1 MMLQLTVN
9 VLGTLTVGL
18 CAVLL
23 LCAYARVRKRLLLW
37 AGLCFAG
44 LMVSNALLIVDLLLL
59 PDTTI
64 YQQRLLVG
72 AGSMLAML
80 YGLIFESEQS

>member
-1 MMLQLTVN
+1 MLQLAVN

-23 LCAYARVRKRLLLW
+23 LRGYVRARQRMLLW
-37 AGLCFAG
+37 CGLCFAG
-44 LMVSNALLIVDLLLL
+44 LTVSNALLIVDQFLM
-59 PDTTI
+59 PDVNL
-64 YQQRLLVG
+64 YPHRLLV
-72 AGSMLAML
+72 AAVSMLAML